1 MQLKWKRKN
10 ARKRLVTTKATA
22 IKTSLKKWIRAV
34 SNFIPSRRLIQCNST
49 DKTEADGA
57 LIHSPL
63 PPTSFSLSIS
73 APFYG
78 YSTLSEATRKG
89 KESQKKDFRSHQG
102 VDLGTSRTEGTNE
115 NQVFLPA
122 QEVNH
127 FLQQF
132 CL

>member
-1 MQLKWKRKN
+1 MRSFTQ
-10 ARKRLVTTKATA
+10 
-22 IKTSLKKWIRAV
+22 
-34 SNFIPSRRLIQCNST
+34 
-49 DKTEADGA
+49 
-57 LIHSPL
+57 
-63 PPTSFSLSIS
+63 PPPPPFTSFSLSIS

-102 VDLGTSRTEGTNE
+102 VDLGTPRTEGTNE

-132 CL
+132 YL